1 MEERIPDR
9 VSGLI
14 DLQKAA
20 DSARDGHQ
28 SRSEDDGHNAAHV
41 QLQGQIAV
49 LTAHLLAAYHALCVL
64 NGDAALC
71 VGHDDHED
79 HSHQC
84 QHDQQRQE
92 EVVLGLAGRCLGQQ
106 TRDRGGQRG
115 PVGNDGGKDQKG
127 DTVADTL
134 VIDLLARPG
143 DQLSTCNEGSD
154 DDHSGEHAD
163 CAGNILQCTHIAD
176 HEVVANAHDQCDH
189 GTGVPVD
196 LLQLL
201 LAVSFL
207 RQIFQRGDG
216 HGEQLHNNGGVDI
229 GCHT

>member
-20 DSARDGHQ
+20 DGARDGHQ
-28 SRSEDDGHNAAHV
+28 CRSEDDGHDAAHV
-41 QLQGQIAV
+41 QLQGQVAV
-49 LTAHLLAAYHALCVL
+49 LAAHLLPTHHTLGVL
-64 NGDAALC
+64 DGDAALC
-71 VGHDDHED
+71 VGHDHHKD
-79 HSHQC
+79 HSDQC
-84 QHDQQRQE
+84 QNYQNRQQDIELR
-92 EVVLGLAGRCLGQQ
+92 LAGRCAGQQ
-106 TRDRGGQRG
+106 TRHRGVQRG
-115 PVGNDGGKDQKG
+115 PVGNDGGEDQKG
-127 DTVADTL
+127 NTVADTL

-163 CAGNILQCTHIAD
+163 CAGNILQCTHVAD

-201 LAVSFL
+201 LAVRFL
-207 RQIFQRGDG
+207 CQIFQRGNG
-216 HGEQLHNNGGVDI
+216 HSQQLHNNRGVDI